1 MTATHQ
7 AEIVYDLTE
16 VFVASTGKYPFYGI
30 VRVVEEIG
38 RELYRLDPAI
48 RFGVFSHGLG
58 KFYEIVPSLDAESGE
73 VHLNVPQGV
82 RQIHHLRNRFHT
94 RNHLRDLF
102 LPLIRPVVR
111 YENRRRWKQADMG
124 LTELDMNGK
133 TLVSTGRPKHMVAA
147 LDALDQAGISCTFV
161 PLLHDM
167 FPLHDYLP
175 EKPKRFPLNFIGDNC
190 HVIEHASKIIAI
202 SEFTRQDIANF
213 SHNGLLPPLPEI
225 FTVPLVQQCLPGK
238 ERARIVVPQ
247 HPYILTVG
255 ATLGRKN
262 LEVVLDALLLLK
274 AKGAFTPRLV
284 LAGAPRKHVRKHL
297 QEERYAPIRDLV
309 ENVYNPAQ
317 NDLIRLYEH
326 ALALIL
332 PSRIEGWGLPA
343 GEALWCGH
351 PRFVPPPAVL
361 REVCGDLALYFDPNR
376 PEELAE
382 IITRLHADTAFT
394 TALRER
400 IAAAK
405 PEFRTWADVA
415 RDLRAVLQTG

>member
-1 MTATHQ
+1 MTTTDPAG
-7 AEIVYDLTE
+7 IVYDLTE
-16 VFVASTGKYPFYGI
+16 VFIASTGKYPYYGI

-38 RELYRLDPAI
+38 RELYRLDPSI
-48 RFGVFSHGLG
+48 QFGIFSHGFER
-58 KFYEIVPSLDAESGE
+58 FYEVFPSLDPESGE

-94 RNHLRDLF
+94 QNRLRDLF

-111 YENRRRWKQADMG
+111 QENRRRWERADMG
-124 LTELDMNGK
+124 LAELEMNGK
-133 TLVSTGRPKHMVAA
+133 TLVSTGRPKHMVTA
-147 LDALDQAGISCTFV
+147 LDALDQAGASYTFV

-190 HVIEHASKIIAI
+190 HVIERSSKIIAI
-202 SEFTRQDIANF
+202 SEFTRQDIGNF

-225 FTVPLVQQCLPGK
+225 ITVPLVQQCLPGT
-238 ERARIVVPQ
+238 ERARIAVPQ
-247 HPYILTVG
+247 YPYLLTVG

-274 AKGAFTPRLV
+274 TKDAYTPRLV
-284 LAGAPRKHVRKHL
+284 LAGAPRKHVKKHL

-309 ENVYNPAQ
+309 ESVYNPAQ
-317 NDLIRLYEH
+317 NDLIQLYEH
-326 ALALIL
+326 ALALVL

-343 GEALWCGH
+343 GEALWCGTL
-351 PRFVPPPAVL
+351 PVCSTASVL

-382 IITRLHADTAFT
+382 IITRLHADTALT
-394 TALRER
+394 TALRQR

-415 RDLRAVLQTG
+415 RDLRAVLQTR